1 MWQSDVQFLPR
12 TAKIYNGY
20 TTLSIK
26 EISRLVDAVV
36 SFLSL
41 QLQPNPVLTIP
52 ESLLQEEE
60 EPMATTG
67 AGGEEEEGMI
77 SDPGTE
83 IMSVQD
89 EKVKVSTQ

>member
-1 MWQSDVQFLPR
+1 M
-12 TAKIYNGY
+12 
-20 TTLSIK
+20 
-26 EISRLVDAVV
+26 
-36 SFLSL
+36 
-41 QLQPNPVLTIP
+41 LTIP

>member
-1 MWQSDVQFLPR
+1 MPVHSTNAL
-12 TAKIYNGY
+12 
-20 TTLSIK
+20 
-26 EISRLVDAVV
+26 V

-41 QLQPNPVLTIP
+41 QLQPNPVLAIP
-52 ESLLQEEE
+52 DSLLQEEE
-60 EPMATTG
+60 EPMTTTG

-89 EKVKVSTQ
+89 DKVKVSTQ

>member
-1 MWQSDVQFLPR
+1 MLKGNVQIGPMLMLFFL
-12 TAKIYNGY
+12 
-20 TTLSIK
+20 
-26 EISRLVDAVV
+26 
-36 SFLSL
+36 FLSL

-89 EKVKVSTQ
+89 EKVKVRTQ